1 MPDPNA
7 PLPAPEP
14 PAPES
19 PPAVPVPAASAPAP
33 SGIPVPPPPPPP
45 SGEGPFLGT
54 GRRKTAV
61 ARVRV
66 KVGSG
71 AVRINHRDLREFF
84 RGDQDRAIATSP
96 LKCTGMGE
104 RVDVWANVEGGGSTG
119 QAGAVCLGL
128 ARALRRYSETF
139 EPALRD
145 AGLLTR
151 DSRKKER
158 KHYGRKGARRSFQ
171 WTKR

>member
-1 MPDPNA
+1 MPDPNP
-7 PLPAPEP
+7 PLPAADS
-14 PAPES
+14 PAPEA
-19 PPAVPVPAASAPAP
+19 PPAVAAPAATAPAP
-33 SGIPVPPPPPPP
+33 AGIPVPAPPPPP

-71 AVRINHRDLREFF
+71 AVRINQRDLREFF

-104 RVDVWANVEGGGSTG
+104 RVDVWVNVEGGGSTG
-119 QAGAVCLGL
+119 QAGAVCMGL

-139 EPALRD
+139 EPALRE